1 MVDNITMKLE
11 LILLDM
17 ANDVLDLNRSNDR
30 LGEPIDRARDRIDE
44 LYGQALERA
53 IKEQLGEQ

>member
-1 MVDNITMKLE
+1 MTDNITMKLE

-17 ANDVLDLNRSNDR
+17 ANDVLDLNRNDDR

-44 LYGQALERA
+44 LYGQALERV

>member
-17 ANDVLDLNRSNDR
+17 ANDVLDLNRSGDR

>member
-1 MVDNITMKLE
+1 MTDNITMKLE

-17 ANDVLDLNRSNDR
+17 ANEVLDLNRSSDR

>member
-1 MVDNITMKLE
+1 MTDNITMKLE

-17 ANDVLDLNRSNDR
+17 ANDVLDLNRGSDR

>member
-1 MVDNITMKLE
+1 MTDNITMTLE

-17 ANDVLDLNRSNDR
+17 ANDVLDLNRNSDR